1 MRASFQAGSI
11 VRVSRKSGDCWRY
24 RWRENG
30 VQRSEWIGTVK
41 RFPLQS
47 QAEKAAER
55 FRKMINSDA
64 ETITISDLIAK
75 FLRECPPEREATAAS
90 YRSIFRRI
98 EGKWGSLRIDCIGNK
113 VLEIEAWLKDM
124 TIIGRHPRKGYSSPV
139 SSLYKSQVRNLFHL
153 LVEKAMLW
161 GNLQADRNPLDLVR
175 LKGSSQRSKEIVI
188 LTVEQYSALLED
200 PKLPE
205 AARVLIQLL
214 AGLGLRISEG
224 LGLKWTDC
232 SFEERTISI
241 QRSVVH
247 GNASDTKTESSRQT
261 LPLHANLIDV
271 LRAWKAHETFK
282 SQWVFCSERTG
293 RPLDRDHLRETY
305 LKPAGERI
313 GVPGL
318 GFHSFRHTYRAMQKN
333 LGLSLEDQRN
343 LMRHSRISTTI
354 DTYGGNDNLERTR
367 PANAKVIDML
377 TRRSA

>member
-24 RWRENG
+24 RWRKNG

-55 FRKMINSDA
+55 FRKTINSEA

-98 EGKWGSLRIDCIGNK
+98 EGKWGSLRIDCIGRE
-113 VLEIEAWLKDM
+113 VLAIEAWLKDLK
-124 TIIGRHPRKGYSSPV
+124 IVGRHPHKGPAVPV
-139 SSLYKSQVRNLFHL
+139 SNLYKAQVRNLFHL

-205 AARVLIQLL
+205 AVRVLIQLL

-293 RPLDRDHLRETY
+293 RPLDRDYLREMY

-313 GVPGL
+313 GVQGL
-318 GFHSFRHTYRAMQKN
+318 GWHGLRHLYRALLRDCGTPLEAQK
-333 LGLSLEDQRN
+333 N
-343 LMRHSRISTTI
+343 LMRHSKLSTTM
-354 DTYGGNDNLERTR
+354 DVYGGSGNTESLR
-367 PANAKVIDML
+367 PANSKVVEML
-377 TRRSA
+377 LRRPA